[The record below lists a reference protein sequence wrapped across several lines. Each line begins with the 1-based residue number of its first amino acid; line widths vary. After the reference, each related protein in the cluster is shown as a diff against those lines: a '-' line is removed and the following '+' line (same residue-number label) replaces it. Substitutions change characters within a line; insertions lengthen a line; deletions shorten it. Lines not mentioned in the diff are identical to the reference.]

1 MMFKLMAPFYDWF
14 IKASNI
20 DHSVKVPG
28 WLAPVEDMEL
38 LDLGGGTGL
47 NAETLSKAGAKV
59 TIVDYSEPML
69 KRAAAKKMPVVRLIC
84 SAAEALPLP
93 DCSFDIVLISDAWHH
108 FRDQAGVI
116 NEVKRVLRPGGRL
129 YIIDF
134 DPGRKATKF
143 IAFFEKLL
151 AEPATFTAPDKLLEL
166 LGPGIAGGYS
176 SLGIGQ
182 FIYSGVKQRP

>member
-14 IKASNI
+14 IRASHI
-20 DHSVKVPG
+20 DHSGELPG
-28 WLAPVEDMEL
+28 WLAPVEDVEL

-47 NAETLSKAGAKV
+47 NAETLSRAGAKV
-59 TIVDYSEPML
+59 TLVDSSQAML
-69 KRAAAKKMPVVRLIC
+69 KRAAAKKMPVRLLH

-116 NEVKRVLRPGGRL
+116 NEVKRVLRPGGRF

-134 DPGRKATKF
+134 DPGQKATRF

-151 AEPATFTAPDKLLEL
+151 AEPATFTVPDKLVEL
-166 LGPGIAGGYS
+166 LRPAGIAGS
-176 SLGIGQ
+176 CRSLGRGQ
-182 FIYSGVKQRP
+182 YIYSGVKEKP

>member
-14 IKASNI
+14 IKASRI
-20 DHSVKVPG
+20 DHSGKVPV

-47 NAETLSKAGAKV
+47 NAEALSKAGAKV
-59 TIVDYSEPML
+59 TIVDYSQAML
-69 KRAAAKKMPVVRLIC
+69 NRAAAKKMPVRLIR
-84 SAAEALPLP
+84 SAAEVLPLP

-116 NEVKRVLRPGGRL
+116 SEVRRVLRPGGRL

-134 DPGRKATKF
+134 DPGQKAIKF

-151 AEPATFTAPDKLLEL
+151 AEPATFTAPDELVEL
-166 LGPGIAGGYS
+166 LRLAGIIGGYDD
-176 SLGIGQ
+176 LRIGQ
-182 FIYSGVKQRP
+182 YIYSGVKQKP